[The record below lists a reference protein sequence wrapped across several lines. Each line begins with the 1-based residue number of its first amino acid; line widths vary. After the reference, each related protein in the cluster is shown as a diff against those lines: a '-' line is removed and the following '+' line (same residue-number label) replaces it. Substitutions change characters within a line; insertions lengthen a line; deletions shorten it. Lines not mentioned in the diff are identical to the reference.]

1 MEETTTFEMPK
12 KRPTFLTVI
21 CILSFIMGIYT
32 VGTNAMQFFT
42 FEKNYPTQMEKLEQ
56 TMSTLEEAGIDSGF
70 SYNQV
75 ENGMIILEKTSQ
87 NFPTIIGISLLL
99 TLLSLL
105 GAFMM
110 FKLKKNGFYIYTFA
124 NLFALLVPLALID
137 FSATMFMTAI
147 SGIFTIAFIIMYA
160 VNLKHMK

>member
-1 MEETTTFEMPK
+1 
-12 KRPTFLTVI
+12 
-21 CILSFIMGIYT
+21 MGIYT

-42 FEKNYPTQMEKLEQ
+42 FEKNYPTQMEKFEQ

-75 ENGMIILEKTSQ
+75 ENSMIILEKTSQ
-87 NFPTIIGISLLL
+87 NFSTIIGISLLL

>member
-42 FEKNYPTQMEKLEQ
+42 FEKNYPAQMEKLEQ